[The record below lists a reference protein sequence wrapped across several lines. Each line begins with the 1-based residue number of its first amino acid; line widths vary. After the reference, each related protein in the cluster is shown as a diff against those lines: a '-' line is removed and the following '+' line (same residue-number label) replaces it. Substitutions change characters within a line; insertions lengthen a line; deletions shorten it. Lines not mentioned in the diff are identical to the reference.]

1 MADGDDTEGPAGGTQ
16 VQVSMIAQY
25 VKDLSFENPNAPA
38 SLQKMQAGK
47 PDVSVNVTVNAKRL
61 GDDGYE
67 VSLKITTESK
77 VDKEL
82 AFIAELDYAALWGVR
97 NVPEDQMQ
105 PLLLVECPRLM
116 FPFARRILADA
127 IRDGGFPPIMLD
139 PIDFAGLYRQAQQNE
154 KPEKLN

>member
-1 MADGDDTEGPAGGTQ
+1 MADGDNIEGLASGTQ

-38 SLQKMQAGK
+38 SLQKMQQGK

-67 VSLKITTESK
+67 VSLKVTTESK
-77 VDKEL
+77 VDGDV